1 MEPLRANG
9 VQEVLSNYR
18 KWLNEQTSPKR
29 RVLSEA
35 EDCSFSRYAVPFTR
49 ELDAFIER
57 DHPWHESPRSD
68 RYALD
73 EQSASEYSSI
83 DGQTETE
90 TNPDGSKTSGSQT
103 GRPHSQA
110 SYLLSE
116 EDSEDFQ
123 DKHED
128 DDSNNLDEDE
138 LEVEQEETDSSE
150 SASTVETAWSYP
162 GDKSG
167 TTSYAAHGSIQIAPK
182 TDIAF
187 LALRESSVLKK
198 STNSPLFISI
208 TISDDQSA
216 GRKIAERN
224 LLALKGRKTRP
235 EPVEPNLLVRSSP
248 TLFVSDEEL
257 EQIIAK
263 TGRLAM
269 SRFEQG
275 RLGRGQVATT
285 LENVGVVSSSSAGQ
299 VTSATRL
306 QSNETTPDA
315 ADMQHLLCAHDPYQ
329 LDLKKLQDYVKL
341 LQSQV
346 KNLESSHKELS
357 PSRFQVL
364 HRIMQKY
371 KREHKGRTE
380 SEWRLSSPYF
390 DEPEWIEGQHDQ
402 RQLQCSL
409 PVTNFE
415 LYLERNKDIA
425 FIVYRDFHPAPPDMA
440 GPSSIDRPLKNA
452 GSVRPLPFSETI
464 QPIAQVLIE
473 AIETL
478 LSSRGEYSS
487 LLQKYKV
494 SPELQAPYLTVYH
507 SRKDMHTIQEGLSPE
522 PQKQFELLLQYV
534 TDQYGENYA
543 TADSLFSENKISSE
557 NVPYLFKPGDIL
569 VQRSQ
574 GQYAAFVASSWPI
587 KGSSKYVSSLKSE
600 VRGGDHLPLY
610 GSHEASKRVANEK
623 IKVQSWSVTGWSWA
637 FDGSFQRQNCTHY
650 FEIEVGEGNKHDT
663 VTHDNTLAEQQQ
675 RTDANQVKILNIG
688 DQSIFPLAYAEP
700 ALVDKLQRRGGTF
713 WKCRHRRLVSYM
725 EKGMDNTHSMVE
737 ERYMIDLKTYCSLH
751 SNNIFA
757 KPLLDELGA
766 DAMAK
771 NEPPDEKFGYVLP
784 ANIKGY
790 NLRLK
795 KWFDLEIDRISEVNW
810 NVEAFETLVVER
822 KARNLILA
830 LKPLYRVT
838 CGDVGTKAED
848 VEKYLESVLHLGK
861 IWGCVVLLDEA
872 DVFLEQ
878 RSLEDLQRNALVSVF
893 LRVMEYYEGILVLT
907 SNRVGTFDEA
917 FKSRIQLALHYPSLG
932 QYQRLRVWENFIN
945 RLESFGDDKV
955 ETQDL
960 RDHLEDLS
968 KEKMNGRE
976 IRNAITTARQYAKWQ
991 SEQSKDGVTRKM
1003 AYEHLKD
1010 MIEVAGR
1017 FDKYLDKLHGGFSAD
1032 ELAEDEMLRLA

>member
-1 MEPLRANG
+1 M
-9 VQEVLSNYR
+9 VKKTR
-18 KWLNEQTSPKR
+18 K
-29 RVLSEA
+29 
-35 EDCSFSRYAVPFTR
+35 
-49 ELDAFIER
+49 I
-57 DHPWHESPRSD
+57 
-68 RYALD
+68 
-73 EQSASEYSSI
+73 
-83 DGQTETE
+83 
-90 TNPDGSKTSGSQT
+90 
-103 GRPHSQA
+103 
-110 SYLLSE
+110 
-116 EDSEDFQ
+116 FQ
-123 DKHED
+123 DKYED
-128 DDSNNLDEDE
+128 NDSHNLDEEE
-138 LEVEQEETDSSE
+138 LAVKQGETDWRQ
-150 SASTVETAWSYP
+150 TARAHA
-162 GDKSG
+162 GDIFD
-167 TTSYAAHGSIQIAPK
+167 TTSYAAPGCIQIAPK
-182 TDIAF
+182 TDNAF
-187 LALRESSVLKK
+187 LALRESSVLIKP
-198 STNSPLFISI
+198 SNSPLFNSI

-216 GRKIAERN
+216 GSKIAERN
-224 LLALKGRKTRP
+224 LLALRGRKTSP
-235 EPVEPNLLVRSSP
+235 EPGNRIHDWIKTINAYHHQEILLSQPAGEPLGIKALPRQWENSWSSVLKLVEPTIGN
-248 TLFVSDEEL
+248 
-257 EQIIAK
+257 I
-263 TGRLAM
+263 
-269 SRFEQG
+269 
-275 RLGRGQVATT
+275 
-285 LENVGVVSSSSAGQ
+285 GVVSSSSSADQ
-299 VTSATRL
+299 VTSATSL

-315 ADMQHLLCAHDPYQ
+315 ADMQHLLSAHDHSQ
-329 LDLKKLQDYVKL
+329 LDLKKLQDYIEL

-346 KNLESSHKELS
+346 KNLESSHKELL
-357 PSRFQVL
+357 PSRIQVL
-364 HRIMQKY
+364 HRIMQKH
-371 KREHKGRTE
+371 KDEHKGRTE
-380 SEWRLSSPYF
+380 FEWRLSSPYF
-390 DEPEWIEGQHDQ
+390 DEPEWIQGQHDQ
-402 RQLQCSL
+402 RQLRCSL

-425 FIVYRDFHPAPPDMA
+425 FIVYRDFHPAPPDIA
-440 GPSSIDRPLKNA
+440 GSSSIDRPVKNA
-452 GSVRPLPFSETI
+452 GSVRPLPISETI
-464 QPIAQVLIE
+464 QPIAQELIE

-478 LSSRGEYSS
+478 LSSRDEYSS
-487 LLQKYKV
+487 LLQEYKV

-507 SRKDMHTIQEGLSPE
+507 SRKDLHTIREGLSPE
-522 PQKQFELLLQYV
+522 PQKQFDLLLQYV

-543 TADSLFSENKISSE
+543 AADSLFSESKISSE
-557 NVPYLFKPGDIL
+557 NVPYLFKPGDVL
-569 VQRSQ
+569 VRRSQ

-587 KGSSKYVSSLKSE
+587 KGSTKDESSLKSE
-600 VRGGDHLPLY
+600 VRSGDHLPLY
-610 GSHEASKRVANEK
+610 GSHEAFKRVANEK

-637 FDGSFQRQNCTHY
+637 FDGSFQRQNCTRY
-650 FEIEVGEGNKHDT
+650 FEIEVGEANKHDA
-663 VTHDNTLAEQQQ
+663 VTHDNTLAEQKQ

-688 DQSIFPLAYAEP
+688 DLSIFPLAYAEP

-725 EKGMDNTHSMVE
+725 EKGMDNTPSMVE

-771 NEPPDEKFGYVLP
+771 NEPPDEKFSYVLP
-784 ANIKGY
+784 PNIKGY

-795 KWFDLEIDRISEVNW
+795 KWFDLEVDRISEVNW

-830 LKPLYRVT
+830 LVSNQIATERSTDLIAGKGNGLILLLHGGPGTGKTLTAESVAEIAQKPLYRVT

-976 IRNAITTARQYAKWQ
+976 IRNAITTARQYAEWQ
-991 SEQSKDGVTRKM
+991 SAQSKDGGTKRM
-1003 AYEHLKD
+1003 GYEHLKD
-1010 MIEVAGR
+1010 VIEVAGR
-1017 FDKYLDKLHGGFSAD
+1017 FDKYLDKIHGGFSAD
-1032 ELAEDEMLRLA
+1032 ELAEEDGLRLS